1 MRKMLIFA
9 HRNAK
14 EMLRD
19 PLTLSFGIGLPIVL
33 ILLLSAINKNIPGSN
48 EVFAISQLA
57 PGICVFS
64 LSFIA
69 LFSGMLLS
77 KDRSG
82 AFMMRL
88 LVSPLSG
95 SSFIAGYLLPLIPIS
110 AAQSAVCLIVAV
122 IMGLDFTPRILLV
135 LAVLLPCS
143 VFFACFGLMCG
154 SVFNEK
160 QVGGVLGAMLTN
172 LSAWLSGAWFEP
184 SMVGGVFEK
193 IASFLPFWHAV
204 KAARAVLAG
213 EYSRVMPELW
223 WVIGWA
229 AVMFVLSVTVF
240 SIKRKRN

>member
-9 HRNAK
+9 QRNAK
-14 EMLRD
+14 EILRD

-33 ILLLSAINKNIPGSN
+33 ILLLSAINKNIPGSS

-64 LSFIA
+64 LSFVA

-95 SSFIAGYLLPLIPIS
+95 SGFIAGYLLPLIPIS
-110 AAQSAVCLIVAV
+110 AAQSAVCLIVAAF
-122 IMGLDFTPRILLV
+122 MGLDCTPRMFLA

-143 VFFACFGLMCG
+143 VFFACLGLMCG
-154 SVFNEK
+154 SIFNEK

-184 SMVGGVFEK
+184 SMVGGAFEK
-193 IASFLPFWHAV
+193 TASVLPFWHAV
-204 KAARAVLAG
+204 KAARAALAG
-213 EYSRVMPELW
+213 EYSRIMTELW

-229 AVMFVLSVTVF
+229 AVMFALSVIVF
-240 SIKRKRN
+240 TLKRRSN